1 MTTTEWS
8 KRENA
13 LDLPPDLLLGEHVH
27 GHVLGGHEPRRV
39 GLVEVEPDELPLQ
52 VAEGVGPIP
61 ERGVRDPVFPRVAVD
76 GEARCPELLDDLHPL
91 SVGVMLLCH
100 EKSLRGCAE
109 GVWTRTHFGGR
120 VLISDL
126 YRDHTFPTLYEGESK
141 KPRPIFTVEAFN
153 GRLVA
158 EGGLEPS
165 TYRV

>member
-1 MTTTEWS
+1 MVEA
-8 KRENA
+8 RERVGLA
-13 LDLPPDLLLGEHVH
+13 PDLLLGEHVH

-39 GLVEVEPDELPLQ
+39 GFVEVEPDELPLQ

-76 GEARCPELLDDLHPL
+76 GEARCPELLDDLHPF

-126 YRDHTFPTLYEGESK
+126 YRM
-141 KPRPIFTVEAFN
+141 
-153 GRLVA
+153 
-158 EGGLEPS
+158 
-165 TYRV
+165 